1 MKNFLF
7 LLLLIPSVSGVT
19 SNNSV
24 ESKQIECLS
33 EALYFEGRSES
44 EKGQRAIAEVI
55 LNRVANKSYPST
67 ICTVVRQAKFYP
79 SGGIDLHSCQ
89 FSYYC
94 DGKPEDY
101 KEGDAFVS
109 TYTLS
114 YSIMEST
121 ATNITQGATH
131 YHSNTTNPYWTA
143 SLVFTTQIGDHLFYK
158 KGAAKK

>member
-1 MKNFLF
+1 MKNFLI
-7 LLLLIPSVSGVT
+7 LLLLIPSLSGIAANT
-19 SNNSV
+19 GV
-24 ESKQIECLS
+24 EPKQVECLS

-44 EKGQRAIAEVI
+44 KKGQQAIAEVI
-55 LNRVANKSYPST
+55 LNRVANKSYPNT
-67 ICTVVRQAKFYP
+67 ICTVVRQTKFYP

-101 KEGDAFVS
+101 KEEDAFIS

-114 YSIMEST
+114 YSIMQSGST
-121 ATNITQGATH
+121 NLTQGATH

-158 KGAAKK
+158 KGTSKK

>member
-7 LLLLIPSVSGVT
+7 FLLLVPSISGVT
-19 SNNSV
+19 SNTTDP
-24 ESKQIECLS
+24 KQVECLS

-55 LNRVANKSYPST
+55 LNRVLNKSFPNT

-79 SGGIDLHSCQ
+79 SGRIDLHSCQ

-101 KEGDAFVS
+101 KEGNAFVT
-109 TYTLS
+109 TYKLS
-114 YSIMEST
+114 YSIIDSNP
-121 ATNITQGATH
+121 TNLTQGATH
-131 YHSNTTNPYWTA
+131 YHAVSANPYWTA
-143 SLVFTTQIGDHLFYK
+143 SLVFTTQIGDHLFYR
-158 KGAAKK
+158 KGASKK

>member
-1 MKNFLF
+1 MKNFL
-7 LLLLIPSVSGVT
+7 LLLLLVPNIGGVT
-19 SNNSV
+19 SNTTDP
-24 ESKQIECLS
+24 KQVECLS

-55 LNRVANKSYPST
+55 LNRVLNKSFPST

-101 KEGDAFVS
+101 KEGKAFVS

-114 YSIMEST
+114 YSIMEFGST
-121 ATNITQGATH
+121 NLPQGATH
-131 YHSNTTNPYWTA
+131 YHSTTSNPHWTA
-143 SLVFTTQIGDHLFYK
+143 SLVLTTQIGDHLFYK
-158 KGAAKK
+158 KGTSKK

>member
-1 MKNFLF
+1 MKNFLI
-7 LLLLIPSVSGVT
+7 LLLLIPSLSGT
-19 SNNSV
+19 AANTGV
-24 ESKQIECLS
+24 EPKQIECLS

-55 LNRVANKSYPST
+55 LNRVANKSYPNT
-67 ICTVVRQAKFYP
+67 ICTVVRQTKFYP

-101 KEGDAFVS
+101 KEGDAFIS

-114 YSIMEST
+114 YSIMQSSST
-121 ATNITQGATH
+121 NLTQGATH
-131 YHSNTTNPYWTA
+131 YHSTFSNPYWTA

-158 KGAAKK
+158 KGTSKK

>member
-7 LLLLIPSVSGVT
+7 LLLLIPSVNGVT
-19 SNNSV
+19 SNSSV
-24 ESKQIECLS
+24 EIKQVECLS

-55 LNRVANKSYPST
+55 LNRVASKSYPST

-101 KEGDAFVS
+101 KEGEAFVR

-114 YSIMEST
+114 YSIMESA
-121 ATNITQGATH
+121 ATNLTHGATH
-131 YHSNTTNPYWTA
+131 YHSKTTNPYWTA

>member
-7 LLLLIPSVSGVT
+7 LLLLIPSISGVT
-19 SNNSV
+19 SNNNI
-24 ESKQIECLS
+24 EPKQIECLS

-44 EKGQRAIAEVI
+44 EEGQRAIAEVI
-55 LNRVANKSYPST
+55 LNRVASRGYPST

-101 KEGDAFVS
+101 KEGKAFVS

-114 YSIMEST
+114 YSIMEFGN
-121 ATNITQGATH
+121 TNLTQGATH
-131 YHSNTTNPYWTA
+131 YHSTTSNPYWTA
-143 SLVFTTQIGDHLFYK
+143 SLVLTTQIGDHLFYK
-158 KGAAKK
+158 KGTSKK

>member
-1 MKNFLF
+1 MKNFLI
-7 LLLLIPSVSGVT
+7 LLLLIPSLSGTAANTGVK
-19 SNNSV
+19 
-24 ESKQIECLS
+24 SKQIECLS

-67 ICTVVRQAKFYP
+67 ICTVVRQTKFYP

-101 KEGDAFVS
+101 KEGEAFIS

-114 YSIMEST
+114 YSIMQSSST
-121 ATNITQGATH
+121 NLTQGATH
-131 YHSNTTNPYWTA
+131 YHSTFSNPYWAA

-158 KGAAKK
+158 KGTSKK

>member
-7 LLLLIPSVSGVT
+7 LLLLIPSISGVT
-19 SNNSV
+19 SDNSIDP
-24 ESKQIECLS
+24 KQIECLS
-33 EALYFEGRSES
+33 EALYFEARSES

-55 LNRVANKSYPST
+55 LNRVLNKSYPNT
-67 ICTVVRQAKFYP
+67 ICTVVWEAKFYP

-101 KEGDAFVS
+101 KEGNAFVS

-121 ATNITQGATH
+121 ATNLTQGATH
-131 YHSNTTNPYWTA
+131 YHSVNSNPYWTA
-143 SLVFTTQIGDHLFYK
+143 SLVLTTQIGDHLFYR

>member
-7 LLLLIPSVSGVT
+7 LLLLVPSISGVT
-19 SNNSV
+19 SNDTV
-24 ESKQIECLS
+24 APEQVECLS

-44 EKGQRAIAEVI
+44 EEGQRAIAEVI
-55 LNRVANKSYPST
+55 LNRVLSRAFPST

-101 KEGDAFVS
+101 KEGKAFVT

-114 YSIMEST
+114 YSIIDSGR
-121 ATNITQGATH
+121 TNLTQGATH
-131 YHSNTTNPYWTA
+131 YHTVNTNPYWTA
-143 SLVFTTQIGDHLFYK
+143 SLVFTTQIGDHLFYR
-158 KGAAKK
+158 KGASKK

>member
-1 MKNFLF
+1 M
-7 LLLLIPSVSGVT
+7 T

-24 ESKQIECLS
+24 ESKQVECLS

-55 LNRVANKSYPST
+55 LNRVAYKSYPST

-94 DGKPEDY
+94 DGRADIPKYGPTWSD
-101 KEGDAFVS
+101 
-109 TYTLS
+109 
-114 YSIMEST
+114 SIMVSEFVIMEREFASPLDSVE
-121 ATNITQGATH
+121 GATH
-131 YHSNTTNPYWTA
+131 YHA
-143 SLVFTTQIGDHLFYK
+143 SYVHPRWADHMQNVVQIQDHVFYK
-158 KGAAKK
+158 

>member
-7 LLLLIPSVSGVT
+7 FLLLVPSISGVT

-24 ESKQIECLS
+24 ESKQVECLS

-55 LNRVANKSYPST
+55 FNRIANKSYPST
-67 ICTVVRQAKFYP
+67 VCTVVRQAKFYP

-101 KEGDAFVS
+101 KEGEAFVR

-114 YSIMEST
+114 YSIMESA
-121 ATNITQGATH
+121 ATNLTHGATH
-131 YHSNTTNPYWTA
+131 YHSKTTNPYWTA

>member
-1 MKNFLF
+1 M
-7 LLLLIPSVSGVT
+7 T

-24 ESKQIECLS
+24 ETRQVECLS

-55 LNRVANKSYPST
+55 LNRVASKSYPST

-101 KEGDAFVS
+101 KEGRAFIS
-109 TYTLS
+109 THTLS
-114 YSIMEST
+114 YSIMQST